1 MGYKTVGTSISE
13 TMEPYTYH
21 WIHLKNGS
29 RRAMPHTYSPNR
41 FGTVSLGFRRAWST
55 RNYLLEIEVCS
66 IGYLWVVWLHI
77 PWLLRCI
84 QIIFHLTSI
93 LMMALVCHGCSMVQ
107 LRNKRDTILLPI
119 DELYKNTY
127 RTILLR
133 TQQQHTDATTTPPAG
148 LQHPPPRWC
157 FTGWKNWP
165 SHLALFDWLALFAT
179 DAYSVWKWCL

>member
-21 WIHLKNGS
+21 WIHLKNWS
-29 RRAMPHTYSPNR
+29 RRAMPHTCSPNR

-84 QIIFHLTSI
+84 QLIFHLTSI

-107 LRNKRDTILLPI
+107 LRNKRDTMFLPI

-133 TQQQHTDATTTPPAG
+133 TQQQHQHTDATTTPPAG
-148 LQHPPPRWC
+148 LQQPPPLMFHWV
-157 FTGWKNWP
+157 KE
-165 SHLALFDWLALFAT
+165 LA
-179 DAYSVWKWCL
+179 